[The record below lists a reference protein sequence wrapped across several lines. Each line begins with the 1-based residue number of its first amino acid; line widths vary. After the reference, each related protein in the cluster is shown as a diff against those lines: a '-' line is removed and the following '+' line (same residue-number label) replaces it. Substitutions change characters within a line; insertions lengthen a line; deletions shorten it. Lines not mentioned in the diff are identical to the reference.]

1 MAKKVFTSKN
11 FYLSVLVVFIST
23 AMNFISGN
31 LIKNLYPD
39 RVPIAD
45 FLFDHLTIIPWT
57 QYLTDIFVLIAAA
70 LILIYFIKYQ
80 LKYLPYLLIAFGIF
94 YIFRSFL
101 VLLNPFGG
109 YFGNEATYGISAI
122 KQYGA
127 FPSGHTGFTV
137 IAYMLTD
144 KKTNRYIHLILW
156 CLVIG
161 EILSLLLSRGHY
173 SIDIAGGLLL
183 GYFVVSEIKKY
194 KEKLVL

>member
-11 FYLSVLVVFIST
+11 FYLSVLVVFMST
-23 AMNFISGN
+23 AMNFISGD

-39 RVPIAD
+39 RIPIID
-45 FLFDHLTIIPWT
+45 FLFDHLPLIPWT
-57 QYLTDIFVLIAAA
+57 QYLTDIFVLITAA
-70 LILIYFIKYQ
+70 LVLIYFLKYQ
-80 LKYLPYLLIAFGIF
+80 IKYLPYLLMAFGVF

-109 YFGNEATYGISAI
+109 YFGNEATYGISTI

-127 FPSGHTGFTV
+127 FPSGHTGFIV

-144 KKTNRYIHLILW
+144 KKTNKYINMLLW
-156 CLVIG
+156 FLVIG
-161 EILSLLLSRGHY
+161 EIISLILSRGHY
-173 SIDIAGGLLL
+173 GVDIAGGLLL
-183 GYFVVSEIKKY
+183 GYFVVCEIKKY